1 MQACPCHLQQHRK
14 CRNGRNDVR
23 HSAPRLILC
32 IWIAGLASAAHA
44 QAQTTPK
51 RPAQQLA
58 ESRAHS
64 SPVTQSASTPASTP
78 DDVPLEDYLALL
90 AQISPAARDGAQAYL
105 RAFAQR
111 CGRPLTALALRKAI
125 AQGSGD
131 PVLMGMVSASHPSQ
145 LAQRAPL
152 LNQLA
157 QRIRCDGQGQP

>member
-1 MQACPCHLQQHRK
+1 MQALPSHLQRHRH
-14 CRNGRNDVR
+14 GRNDVR

-32 IWIAGLASAAHA
+32 IWFAGLASAPHV
-44 QAQTTPK
+44 QAQTATK
-51 RPAQQLA
+51 RPPQQLA

-64 SPVTQSASTPASTP
+64 SPVTQSTSTPASTP

-105 RAFAQR
+105 QAFAQR
-111 CGRPLTALALRKAI
+111 CGRPLTALELRKAI

-131 PVLMGMVSASHPSQ
+131 PVLMAMVSASHPNQ
-145 LAQRAPL
+145 LPQRDAL
-152 LNQLA
+152 LNQLS

>member
-1 MQACPCHLQQHRK
+1 MQACPSALQQHRG
-14 CRNGRNDVR
+14 GRNDVC
-23 HSAPRLILC
+23 HSAHRLILC
-32 IWIAGLASAAHA
+32 IWIAGLASAANV
-44 QAQTTPK
+44 QAQTETK

-64 SPVTQSASTPASTP
+64 RPVTQSTSTAAFTP
-78 DDVPLEDYLALL
+78 YDVPLDDYLALL
-90 AQISPAARDGAQAYL
+90 ARISPAARDGAQAYL

-111 CGRPLTALALRKAI
+111 CGRPLTALELRKAI

>member
-14 CRNGRNDVR
+14 CRNGRNYVR

-64 SPVTQSASTPASTP
+64 RPVTQSTSTPASTP
-78 DDVPLEDYLALL
+78 DDVPLDDYLALL
-90 AQISPAARDGAQAYL
+90 ARISPAARDGAQAYL
-105 RAFAQR
+105 HAFAQR
-111 CGRPLTALALRKAI
+111 CGRPLTALELRKAI

-145 LAQRAPL
+145 LAQRDAL
-152 LNQLA
+152 LSQLT
-157 QRIRCDGQGQP
+157 QRIRCNGQGQP

>member
-1 MQACPCHLQQHRK
+1 MQALPSHLQRHRH
-14 CRNGRNDVR
+14 GRNDVR

-32 IWIAGLASAAHA
+32 IWIAGLASADHV
-44 QAQTTPK
+44 QAQLAIK
-51 RPAQQLA
+51 QPAPQLA
-58 ESRAHS
+58 ESRAHI
-64 SPVTQSASTPASTP
+64 SPVTQSTSTPASTP

-145 LAQRAPL
+145 QAQRDAL
-152 LNQLA
+152 LSQLT